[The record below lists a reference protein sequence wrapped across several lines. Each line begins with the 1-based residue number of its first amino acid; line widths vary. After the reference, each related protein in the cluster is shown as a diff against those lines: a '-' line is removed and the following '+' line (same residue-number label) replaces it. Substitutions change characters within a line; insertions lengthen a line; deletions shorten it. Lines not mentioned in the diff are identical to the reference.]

1 VKTTFIDT
9 VHGQSAMSFATKP
22 KFMPIV
28 ADFDERKTLTSRYVR
43 LQHLLLLLFA
53 LLFFGSLTSP
63 LRAQTPI
70 PLPTGNWV
78 VIANGYTG
86 RLYISGVDAAGN
98 IQAGSTFFGNPIAG
112 FFDATSAH
120 INFIRVGV
128 DIGAEQIYDGYLFRS
143 VTNPSAYFLTG
154 EFLAYRETLGSAKRF
169 QLGWYAQ
176 LGAAL

>member
-9 VHGQSAMSFATKP
+9 VRAQNATKP
-22 KFMPIV
+22 KDMPIV
-28 ADFDERKTLTSRYVR
+28 ADFDERKTLNSPYSTHRR
-43 LQHLLLLLFA
+43 LQHFLLLLFA

-63 LRAQTPI
+63 LQAQTPI

-78 VIANGYTG
+78 VAANGYTG
-86 RLYISGVDAAGN
+86 RLYIAGVDTNGN
-98 IQAGSTFFGNPIAG
+98 IQTGSTFFGNPISG

-120 INFIRVGV
+120 INFVRIGV
-128 DIGAEQIYDGYLFRS
+128 DLGAEQIYDGYLFRS
-143 VTNPSAYFLTG
+143 VTNPADYFLAG

-169 QLGWYAQ
+169 QFGWYAQ